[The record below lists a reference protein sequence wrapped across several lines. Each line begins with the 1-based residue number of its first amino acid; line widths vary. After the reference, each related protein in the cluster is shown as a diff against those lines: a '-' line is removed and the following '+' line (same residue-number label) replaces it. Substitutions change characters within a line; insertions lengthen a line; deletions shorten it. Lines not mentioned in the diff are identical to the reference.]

1 LRRQNDKIIG
11 IGLEVILRSSKTM
24 RGEEY
29 DNIATKLFD
38 TICIIDGG
46 FMDAG
51 I

>member
-1 LRRQNDKIIG
+1 
-11 IGLEVILRSSKTM
+11 M

-51 I
+51 IWIHYAAYGYEV